1 MASPINSD
9 LYKPIREWLP
19 ANWGAYDAFR
29 RWLREAGYSESAVN
43 TYSCAVRL
51 AISQLGKPYWQ
62 ITEADLVAVRSN
74 IAARFDSQATCRGYY
89 KGLRK
94 LAEWLRQR
102 QGKPQPEKPVNWDY
116 FLAGLP
122 DEITG
127 QVRGYLRCQQR
138 NWPVEAQ
145 WQLTGGSLSTLT
157 RFLRWAAGHSGFKT
171 AADLTPD
178 LWYTYLDERLAA
190 GMSAVT
196 VNKELHALQSWL
208 RYLAEMETPI
218 CERLLRVERLP
229 TGPNLPKDVPIEQ
242 LRRLA
247 AEIELDA
254 ASERAGVRRCG
265 VMDRAWW
272 RLMLH
277 SGLRVGEVR
286 RLRLADIDLDGQR
299 LRIVQSKGLKDRV
312 VFLSA
317 AAVEAIE
324 AYLPLRGP
332 VLDDTLFVYR
342 HRPLTVTYCAERM
355 RTYEKRCGVRVR
367 PHQLRHSCATL
378 LLNAGAPLLTVQALL
393 GHKHLD
399 TTLIYARLYDGTVA
413 ADYYRAMTTIELRLQ
428 LTETATPPA
437 LNPAQLVALV
447 DALGN
452 GTLND
457 NQRELVH
464 ALRASLLALAEQGG
478 EAENGLS

>member
-1 MASPINSD
+1 MASPMNSD

-29 RWLREAGYSESAVN
+29 RWLRQAGYSESAVN
-43 TYSCAVRL
+43 TDSCAVRL
-51 AISQLGKPYWQ
+51 AISQLDKPYWQ
-62 ITEADLVAVRSN
+62 ITEADLEAVRSI
-74 IAARFDSQATCRGYY
+74 IAARFNSQATCRSYD

-94 LAEWLRQR
+94 LAKWLRQR

-122 DEITG
+122 DKITG
-127 QVRGYLRCQQR
+127 LVRGYLRCQQR
-138 NWPVEAQ
+138 NWPPEARRH
-145 WQLTGGSLSTLT
+145 LTGGSLSTLT
-157 RFLRWAAGHSGFKT
+157 RFLRWAAGHTDLKT
-171 AADLTPD
+171 ADDLTPD
-178 LWYTYLDERLAA
+178 LWYAYLDERLAA
-190 GMSAVT
+190 GMKAVT

-208 RYLAEMETPI
+208 RYLVEMETPI
-218 CERLLRVERLP
+218 CERLLQVERLP
-229 TGPNLPKDVPIEQ
+229 ASPNLPKDVPVEQ

-286 RLRLADIDLDGQR
+286 RLRLADVDLDGQR

-332 VLDDTLFVYR
+332 VLDDYLFVYR
-342 HRPLTVTYCAERM
+342 HRPLTVTYCAERL
-355 RTYEKRCGVRVR
+355 RTYAARCGVRVR

-393 GHKHLD
+393 GHKNLD
-399 TTLIYARLYDGTVA
+399 TTLTYARLYDGTVA
-413 ADYYRAMTTIELRLQ
+413 ADYYRAMADVEQRLQ
-428 LTETATPPA
+428 LTPASEPP
-437 LNPAQLVALV
+437 LMTTGQMVALV
-447 DALGN
+447 DGLSQ
-452 GTLND
+452 GTLNER
-457 NQRELVH
+457 QRQLVH
-464 ALRASLLALAEQGG
+464 TLRSSLLTLG
-478 EAENGLS
+478 ERLQEADM